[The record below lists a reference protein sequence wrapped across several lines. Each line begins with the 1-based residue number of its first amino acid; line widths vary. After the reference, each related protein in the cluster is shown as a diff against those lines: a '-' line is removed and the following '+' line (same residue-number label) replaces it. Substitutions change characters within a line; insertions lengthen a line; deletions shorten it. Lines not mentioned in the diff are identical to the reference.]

1 MKINLETQKL
11 SELSPE
17 EALKSNQAAVSF
29 QFNDHKQNSKNV
41 YNFHTKL
48 DFLKF
53 ICSGMFT
60 VCQVKIY
67 RKQCD
72 IPRM

>member
-29 QFNDHKQNSKNV
+29 QFNDHKQNSKNGKKKCRV
-41 YNFHTKL
+41 
-48 DFLKF
+48 
-53 ICSGMFT
+53 
-60 VCQVKIY
+60 
-67 RKQCD
+67 
-72 IPRM
+72 PRGGNWGTGKDEVGGWD